1 MKNITQQ
8 PLHCQPSHLPRRQLI
23 QALSAAGLGIS
34 LFSLAAC
41 ENIRPAI
48 GISIGIMLISKAEVE
63 QIKDDLRENIVIP
76 LSGSEPAI
84 EIIQPSVKSGKV
96 GSPMTIEVKFR
107 PAEGKKIDP
116 SSFKLF
122 YGAFKLDVTERLL
135 KTAKI
140 TASGFSIDN
149 VEIPAGEHRLVLRVS
164 DDAGASG
171 IKELRVKVEG

>member
-1 MKNITQQ
+1 MKHTFDPS
-8 PLHCQPSHLPRRQLI
+8 PLNKLSPLPRRQLL
-23 QALSAAGLGIS
+23 QAMSAAGLGIG
-34 LFSLAAC
+34 LLGLAAC
-41 ENIRPAI
+41 ESVHPVLQL
-48 GISIGIMLISKAEVE
+48 GIAIMLISKAEVE
-63 QIKDDLRENIVIP
+63 QYKDNLSENIVIP
-76 LSGSEPAI
+76 LAGNEPII
-84 EIIQPSVKSGKV
+84 EIIQPSMKSGKV

-107 PAEGKKIDP
+107 AIDGKKIDP

-135 KTAKI
+135 KSAKI

-149 VEIPAGEHRLVLRVS
+149 VQIPEGEHRLVLRVS